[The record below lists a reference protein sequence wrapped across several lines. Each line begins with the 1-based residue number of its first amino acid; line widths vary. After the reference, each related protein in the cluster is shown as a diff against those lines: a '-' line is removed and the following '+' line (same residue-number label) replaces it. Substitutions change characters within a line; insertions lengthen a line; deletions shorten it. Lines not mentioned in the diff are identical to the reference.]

1 MKYISLLGIIT
12 IIALCAEFALQV
24 YGGDVVESFSVGM
37 ETGHQQAE
45 SGANYVHSFLIPVK
59 AKVIPESEAG
69 EATLQLADGTKT
81 VPYSI
86 AEMKCEVRPNWF
98 IVIFLTFGSFF
109 VALLGIYSIYCLIR
123 LLVRV
128 AKRDIFSRRNVYWI
142 RWFAYVNAGTYL
154 GLMLFERL
162 LERDAMSQLSI
173 PGYQVIGIEHTVYDF
188 SSFFVIVLLAEVYAV
203 AVKIKEEQDLTI

>member
-12 IIALCAEFALQV
+12 IIALCAEFVLQMS
-24 YGGDVVESFSVGM
+24 GGDAIESFNAGR
-37 ETGHQQAE
+37 ETGAQQAE
-45 SGANYVHSFLIPVK
+45 SGASYVHSFLLPV
-59 AKVIPESEAG
+59 

-86 AEMKCEVRPNWF
+86 AEVKCEVRPSWF
-98 IVIFLTFGSFF
+98 IAIALTFGSFF
-109 VALLGIYSIYCLIR
+109 VALIGIYSIYCLIR

-142 RWFAYVNAGTYL
+142 RWFAYVNAGVYL
-154 GLMLFERL
+154 GLMLFEWL
-162 LERDAMSQLSI
+162 LERDVVSQLRI

-188 SSFFVIVLLAEVYAV
+188 SSFFVMSMP
-203 AVKIKEEQDLTI
+203 

>member
-12 IIALCAEFALQV
+12 IIALCAEFAIQV
-24 YGGDVVESFSVGM
+24 FGGDTIESFNAGL

-45 SGANYVHSFLIPVK
+45 SGASYTHSFLIPVK

-69 EATLQLADGTKT
+69 EAVLRLSDGTKT

-86 AEMKCEVRPNWF
+86 AEVKCDVRPNWF

-142 RWFAYVNAGTYL
+142 RWFAYVNAGIYL
-154 GLMLFERL
+154 GLMFFEWL

-173 PGYQVIGIEHTVYDF
+173 PGYQVVGIEHTIYDF

-203 AVKIKEEQDLTI
+203 AVRIKEEQDLTI

>member
-12 IIALCAEFALQV
+12 IIALCAEFVLQMS
-24 YGGDVVESFSVGM
+24 GGDAIESFNAGR
-37 ETGHQQAE
+37 ETGAQQAE
-45 SGANYVHSFLIPVK
+45 SGASYVHSFLLPVK
-59 AKVIPESEAG
+59 AKVIPEGMEG

-86 AEMKCEVRPNWF
+86 AEVKCEVRPSWF
-98 IVIFLTFGSFF
+98 IAIALTFGSFF
-109 VALLGIYSIYCLIR
+109 VALIAIYSIYCLIR
-123 LLVRV
+123 LLIRV

-142 RWFAYVNAGTYL
+142 RWFAYVNAGVYL
-154 GLMLFERL
+154 GLMLFEWL
-162 LERDAMSQLSI
+162 LERDAVSQLRI